1 VHGHPPAER
10 LRLARRGR
18 TLSGP
23 EDGDE
28 RERPQPVEVPHTQL
42 SAEALRGLVE
52 SFVNRE
58 GTDYGWKERSF
69 ESKVSDVMRQLE
81 SGEAVVV
88 YDPESESI
96 NVVSTS

>member
-1 VHGHPPAER
+1 MHGHPPPER
-10 LRLARRGR
+10 LRHTRCGC

-23 EDGDE
+23 ENEDE

-42 SAEALRGLVE
+42 SDEALRGLIE

-81 SGEAVVV
+81 TGEAVVV
-88 YDPESESI
+88 YDLASETI
-96 NVVSTS
+96 NIVSTG

>member
-1 VHGHPPAER
+1 MHGHPPPER
-10 LRLARRGR
+10 LRHTRCGR
-18 TLSGP
+18 TLSGS
-23 EDGDE
+23 EDE
-28 RERPQPVEVPHTQL
+28 RERPQGVEVPHTQL

-52 SFVNRE
+52 SFVGRE

-69 ESKVSDVMRQLE
+69 ESKVSEVMRQLE

-96 NVVSTS
+96 NLVSTG

>member
-1 VHGHPPAER
+1 MHGHPPPER
-10 LRLARRGR
+10 LRHTRCGR

-28 RERPQPVEVPHTQL
+28 RPQAVEVSHTQL

-69 ESKVSDVMRQLE
+69 ESKVSDIMRQLE

-96 NVVSTS
+96 SVVSTG